1 MDDRHYMEMALA
13 LAEKGK
19 GFTSPNPMVGAVVV
33 KDDQIV
39 GKGWHKACGGP
50 HAEVNA
56 IDDAGDLARGATI
69 YVTLE
74 PCNHTG
80 KTPPCTLKIIDAG
93 IKKVVMA
100 MKDPNPVA
108 SGGTE
113 FLRKHG
119 IIVESGVL
127 EQQAR
132 SLNEIFI
139 KHVLTKRPFVILK
152 YASTLDGRIAT
163 RTGDSKWI
171 TNEKSRAFV
180 HELRHLVD
188 GIMVG
193 VDTVIQDDPSLTTR
207 IEAFNGRDP
216 RRFIL
221 DTRLRTPEESRIL
234 HLESDSDTFIV
245 CGADISLDPILS
257 EKKTHLE
264 KAGIKII
271 EAPLKNDRIDLDALM
286 VILGGMNVSSL
297 LIEGG
302 SRVLSSALQ
311 AGIVDKICG
320 FYAPK
325 ILGGDDGVPLLRGPG
340 PEFMKDA
347 ICFKNMSIRRFDDDI
362 MIEAYASSEPRG

>member
-33 KDDQIV
+33 KDGKVV
-39 GKGWHKACGGP
+39 GQGWHKIYGGP

-80 KTPPCTLKIIDAG
+80 KTPPCTSKIIGAG
-93 IKKVVMA
+93 LAKVVMA
-100 MKDPNPVA
+100 MEDPNPVA
-108 SGGTE
+108 SGGADL
-113 FLRKHG
+113 LRKHG
-119 IIVESGVL
+119 ITVVSGIL
-127 EQQAR
+127 EPQAR
-132 SLNEIFI
+132 RLNEIFI
-139 KHVLTKRPFVILK
+139 KHVQTRKPFVILK
-152 YASTLDGRIAT
+152 YASTLDGRTAT

-171 TNEKSRAFV
+171 TCERSRAFV

-193 VDTVIQDDPSLTTR
+193 VDTVIADDPSLNTR
-207 IEAFNGRDP
+207 LDGVKGRDP
-216 RRFIL
+216 HRFIL
-221 DTRLRTPEESRIL
+221 DTRLRIPENARIL
-234 HLESDSDTFIV
+234 RLPSDAETFIV
-245 CGADISLDPILS
+245 CGENVALDPALS
-257 EKKTHLE
+257 KKKERLE
-264 KAGIKII
+264 KEGIRILM
-271 EAPLKNDRIDLDALM
+271 APLKNDRVDLERLM
-286 VILGGMNVSSL
+286 VILGAMNISSL

-302 SRVLSSALQ
+302 SRVLSSALE

-325 ILGGDDGVPLLRGPG
+325 ILGGDDGIPLLRGPG
-340 PEFMKDA
+340 PETMKDA
-347 ICFKNMSIRRFDDDI
+347 VCFENLSVRRFDDDI
-362 MIEAYASSEPRG
+362 MIEAYLAPVK